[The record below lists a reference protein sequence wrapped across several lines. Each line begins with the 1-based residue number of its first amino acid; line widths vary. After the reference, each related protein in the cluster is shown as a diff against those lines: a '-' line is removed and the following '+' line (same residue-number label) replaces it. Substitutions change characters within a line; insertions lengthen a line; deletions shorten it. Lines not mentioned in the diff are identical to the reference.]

1 MREFDT
7 GATRDSAE
15 GKLQYAG
22 YLSAKATKA
31 FAEYMRT
38 HQVQADGKKRSADNW
53 KKGMAV
59 DVYMDSMWRHFHD
72 VWSLWEDGK
81 ASSDET
87 QEALCALMFNVQ
99 GMLHEVVQAVHPFT
113 VTTPNLTSGYPYVW
127 TGPVNGI
134 DMTPKTWTGTLN
146 NWTGPTSVHNSVDSD
161 EDD

>member
-22 YLSAKATKA
+22 YLSAKATRA

-38 HQVQADGKKRSADNW
+38 HQVQADGQTRSADNW
-53 KKGMAV
+53 KKGMEV

-81 ASSDET
+81 ATGPEA

-99 GMLHEVVQAVHPFT
+99 GMLHEVVKPPT
-113 VTTPNLTSGYPYVW
+113 PPTTPFSMTTDYPYVW
-127 TGPVNGI
+127 TGQVNNV
-134 DMTPKTWTGTLN
+134 DMTPQI
-146 NWTGPTSVHNSVDSD
+146 WTGPASVHNSVDSD